1 MRRPLRITLATLGAL
16 LALVV
21 LGVVIFALTFDANR
35 YKPEIQSFVET
46 RYGRKLAIEGD
57 IGLAFVPKLG
67 LRLGR
72 TTLSGPGGKGEF
84 ARLEEARVALA
95 LWPLLRGRVEVD
107 RVVLRGL
114 AAELVRHADGRT
126 NFDDLLGQ
134 SKPAA
139 PPPGGGKAPPA
150 PGAPVAIDVG
160 GIAITGAN
168 ILWRNER
175 AGSAIRVADLALE
188 TGRIADDRPG
198 ELRISGKVTSAP
210 TLDARLDARAAY
222 TLSFTRAVYAFRD
235 ITLGLEG
242 DVAGWRSIAVTGEAD
257 ADVGASTARV
267 ALRARLDDSTATVNA
282 SVTDLRMPKVRF
294 DVDVDRLDVDA
305 LRARGR
311 SAGGQTAAK
320 APAPASKPSPPS
332 PSSADAPVDL
342 SSLKALDAE
351 GRLRIGAL
359 KAGGIALQKL
369 DATTRL
375 AAGRLVVDPL
385 AASLYDGTI
394 RGAATVDADASSIA
408 LRQTSSDVQ
417 VGALLADA
425 TGRDVLAGRGTLQ
438 FDVRT
443 QGTTVRAL
451 KRGLQGSGRLAVRDG
466 AIKGVNLGAIARR
479 AQALSRGGSEAFG
492 PMPAEKTDFA
502 ELTLGFTVKDGIART
517 DDLAGSSPLLRLAGA
532 GQADL
537 AAGTVDAVLRPTLIA
552 TSTGQDGKTLGQA
565 RNVTVPVRVS
575 GPFDRVAFDVDLG
588 AAVREN
594 LRDEA
599 ARRLEDAMKDR
610 LDERTRGRVGDALK
624 GLFGR

>member
-1 MRRPLRITLATLGAL
+1 MRRPLRITLWTLGGL

-21 LGVVIFALTFDANR
+21 LGVVVFALTFDANR
-35 YKPEIQSFVET
+35 YKPEIQSFVES

-72 TTLSGPGGKGEF
+72 TTLSGAGGKGEF

-126 NFDDLLGQ
+126 NFDDLLGEPKTG
-134 SKPAA
+134 SRPPA
-139 PPPGGGKAPPA
+139 GGKAPPA
-150 PGAPVAIDVG
+150 PGTPVAIDIG
-160 GIAITGAN
+160 GISIADAN

-175 AGSAIRVADLALE
+175 AGSAIRIADLAVD

-198 ELRISGKVTSAP
+198 EMRISGKVTTAP

-222 TLSFTRAVYAFRD
+222 TLSFTRGAYAFKD
-235 ITLGLEG
+235 ITLGFEG
-242 DVAGWRSIAVTGEAD
+242 DIAGWRSITVTGEAEAD
-257 ADVGASTARV
+257 AGASTARV
-267 ALRARLDDSTATVNA
+267 ALRARLDDSNATVNA
-282 SVTDLRMPKVRF
+282 SVSDLRMPKVRF
-294 DVDVDRLDVDA
+294 DVDVDRLDLDA

-311 SAGGQTAAK
+311 PAAGQTAAK
-320 APAPASKPSPPS
+320 APAPKPS
-332 PSSADAPVDL
+332 PSSPAAADAPIDL
-342 SSLKALDAE
+342 SGLKALDAD

-359 KAGGIALQKL
+359 KASGIALQKL

-375 AAGRLVVDPL
+375 AGGRLAVDPL
-385 AASLYDGTI
+385 TADLYEGSI
-394 RGAATVDADASSIA
+394 RGAAVVDANASSFA

-425 TGRDVLAGRGTLQ
+425 TGRDVIAGRGTLQ

-443 QGTTVRAL
+443 QGTTVAAL
-451 KRGLQGSGRLAVRDG
+451 KRGLQGNGRLAVRDG

-479 AQALSRGGSEAFG
+479 AQALSRGGREAFG

-502 ELTLGFTVKDGIART
+502 ELTLGFTVKDGVART
-517 DDLAGSSPLLRLAGA
+517 DDLSASSPLLRLAGA
-532 GQADL
+532 GQADI
-537 AAGTVDAVLRPTLIA
+537 AAGTVDAMLRPTLIA
-552 TSTGQDGKTLGQA
+552 TSTGQDGKTVGEA

-575 GPFDRVAFDVDLG
+575 GPFDRIAFDVDLG

-599 ARRLEDAMKDR
+599 ARRLEDAMKER